1 MLLYHLHILKEK
13 ANHEPNPSEMSDAS
27 QFAFVGTQICIE
39 EMESSS
45 KRVVS
50 DTEGSVCTRQEENAI
65 IFLIRN
71 RFWRDWDF
79 PLFYLLE
86 MDTGHRK
93 FNRTAACFE
102 LQEKL

>member
-1 MLLYHLHILKEK
+1 MC
-13 ANHEPNPSEMSDAS
+13 DAS
-27 QFAFVGTQICIE
+27 EFASAGAQICIE

-50 DTEGSVCTRQEENAI
+50 DTWGSVCTRREENAI

-71 RFWRDWDF
+71 RFWRDWDS

-86 MDTGHRK
+86 MDTGHKK
-93 FNRTAACFE
+93 FSRTAVCFE
-102 LQEKL
+102 L